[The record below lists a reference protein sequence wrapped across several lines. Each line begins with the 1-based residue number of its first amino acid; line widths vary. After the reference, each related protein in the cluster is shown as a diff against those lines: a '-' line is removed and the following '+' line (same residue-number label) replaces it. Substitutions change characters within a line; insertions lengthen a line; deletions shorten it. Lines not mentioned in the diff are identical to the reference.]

1 MIVYR
6 KANADEWSKLQLLNE
21 EVMVDNS
28 KNDPDLK
35 PDWAMSETGKQY
47 FQKLLTDE
55 NKYCIVAEENGKLI
69 GYVVSSE
76 IEFDYRNGKHL
87 EINNMG
93 VSPRYRNKG
102 VGTELINEVLKRAKS
117 NGFTKIYVN
126 SYFKNEKAIVFYK
139 QNGFSEIDVSLERGV

>member
-6 KANADEWSKLQLLNE
+6 KANADEWGKLQLLNE

-28 KNDPDLK
+28 KYDPDLK
-35 PDWAMSETGKQY
+35 LDWAMSETGMQY
-47 FQKLLTDE
+47 FQKLVTDE
-55 NKYCIVAEENGKLI
+55 SKSCVVAEENGKLI

-102 VGTELINEVLKRAKS
+102 VCTELINEVLEWAKA

-126 SYFKNEKAIVFYK
+126 SYFKNEKAIAFYK